1 MTQVIQIT
9 QGDADATQLWQT
21 VAMLAREL
29 GETSSWC
36 LVGGLMVQLHAFE
49 HGAATR
55 PTRDIDLL
63 ADARRPPAETER
75 VGELLDRLGATP
87 ADPPSTDRALG
98 YRFSINGQTV
108 DLLAPDGLKSPP
120 ATLDNRETVEIPGGT
135 QALRRTEVVTIL
147 VPGAEPT
154 QVRRPTLLGAILL
167 KARALTVH
175 RRPRDQAHD
184 LITLLGFVE
193 DPRLTRSELRR
204 SEVGWLVE
212 ARANL
217 EFDSPTFLD
226 EFSEEALRRSRTAL
240 ELLIAP
246 VEDGRKRQ

>member
-1 MTQVIQIT
+1 
-9 QGDADATQLWQT
+9 
-21 VAMLAREL
+21 
-29 GETSSWC
+29 
-36 LVGGLMVQLHAFE
+36 
-49 HGAATR
+49 
-55 PTRDIDLL
+55 
-63 ADARRPPAETER
+63 
-75 VGELLDRLGATP
+75 
-87 ADPPSTDRALG
+87 
-98 YRFSINGQTV
+98 V

-120 ATLDNRETVEIPGGT
+120 ATLHNRETVEIPGGT

-175 RRPRDQAHD
+175 RRPHDQAHD

-193 DPRLTRSELRR
+193 NPRSTRSELRK

-212 ARANL
+212 ARSNL

-246 VEDGRKRQ
+246 VEDGRERQ